1 MNKRMIALGAVGA
14 LLGMSACFAEDA
26 YIESDGTQAID
37 TRYKLKS
44 TTRIEIDFQFTSVYG
59 QNSVFGN
66 YTGNDLGVRF
76 YVGGATDTPANW
88 SFVYGYKSASEDPG
102 WYNIVHCDTERHTA
116 MIDFAGKTAEFDDRM
131 GTLDASVIRDDVES
145 SLTLSVFGQ
154 KYSNG
159 TISLIPKMKLYSFR
173 IYESGTPVLDY
184 VPCLR
189 DGVAGLYDKVG
200 KTFVANYKP
209 AETGFSYGG
218 DIMTISDTDAY
229 IESNGKTLVNLLER
243 FGPNTRYEVDFKLN
257 SASGTQYIAGSG
269 DDPVTYSLFYVGVGY
284 FKFYV
289 GDTTKSGGG
298 GGNAYPTSVAA
309 DTRRHIGVLDR
320 ANNTA
325 YLVTDG
331 AKHGTV
337 TLPTSGVGSTQRR
350 STTRLTAFDDSK
362 VDVGLD
368 IALKQFPANM
378 RLYGVKIFEDGVLV
392 RNYKPVRQA
401 GIVGLKDSVKG
412 TFVTA
417 LKPSTLTSGGNI
429 PDVPDDAY
437 LSMLGENGSYDGR
450 YFNTDLYPPATW
462 ARIEIDYAMEKP
474 YESGTS
480 WYLCSGADKAG
491 SYHDRYL
498 CRFDGS
504 TMKWLLGPSGDWMTL
519 EMSSDYAN
527 VRRTSIIDIKNRC
540 ISLVTAGVTNKTA
553 VSSNY
558 DGGNFSQN
566 SLKIGAIWDGAS
578 GFAPVRFYEIRV
590 YSNDIPF
597 RCWKPYVTDGVPVMR
612 DVVTVRDIQYRG
624 KGVLK
629 SVKAAT
635 KSFGY
640 HMTVGGTVESDRAG
654 NAYLESDG
662 TQAIDTG
669 YTVKPTTKIE
679 VDYQYTNVV
688 GQSRVFGVNVSG
700 SLAAEFYTGGTDG
713 SAGANCSFFY
723 GTNGKSSS
731 NIIESDVSRHTAV
744 LDLANRTYS
753 LAGKSGSL
761 DESATIEGESGAP
774 LILFARTIVASGAP
788 DHPSIIRLY
797 SCRIYESGE
806 LVHEYLP
813 YKDGTTVGLKDS
825 VTGDI
830 FEDVK
835 GSDSAFKVGGCGCD
849 EKGTLIRTSPQ
860 DVEVAVEGESKL
872 SVFAPGAIGYQWYRN
887 GEVIDGATAA
897 TYDVPWEKLPKPRT
911 VTYTVKAKF
920 DRYGVTVESESEP
933 VTATMGPLG
942 SVIFLR

>member
-26 YIESDGTQAID
+26 YIESDGKQAID

-44 TTRIEIDFQFTSVYG
+44 TTKIEIDFQFTSVYG
-59 QNSVFGN
+59 QNTVFGN
-66 YTGNDLGVRF
+66 YTGNDLGVRL
-76 YVGGATDTPANW
+76 YVGGGTDTPANW

-102 WYNIVHCDTERHTA
+102 WYNIVHYDTERHTA
-116 MIDFAGKTAEFDDRM
+116 MIDFAGKTADFDGQT

-145 SLTLSVFGQ
+145 SVTLSVFGQ

-173 IYESGTPVLDY
+173 IYESGTPVRDY

-189 DGVAGLYDKVG
+189 DGVAGLYDKVD

-243 FGPNTRYEVDFKLN
+243 FGPNTRYEVDFRLK

-269 DDPVTYSLFYVGVGY
+269 DDPVTYSLFYIGGGF

-289 GDTTKSGGG
+289 GDTKPSGGA
-298 GGNAYPTSVAA
+298 GGNSYSTGVTS
-309 DTRRHIGVLDR
+309 DTRRHVGVLDR

-337 TLPTSGVGSTQRR
+337 TLPTSGVGSTQRT
-350 STTRLTAFDDSK
+350 SATRLTVFDDTS

-368 IALKQFPANM
+368 IATKTYAADM
-378 RLYGVKIFEDGVLV
+378 RLYGVKIYEDGKLI
-392 RNYKPVRQA
+392 RDYKPARQA
-401 GIVGLKDSVKG
+401 GVVGLKDAVQG
-412 TFVTA
+412 TFVTS
-417 LKPSTLTSGGNI
+417 LTTSTLTSGGDI
-429 PDVPDDAY
+429 RDVPDDAY
-437 LSMLGENGSYDGR
+437 LSTVGEDGSYEKR
-450 YFNTDLYPPATW
+450 YFNTELYPPATW

-474 YESGTS
+474 FESSAT
-480 WYLCSGADKAG
+480 WYLCSGADKDQTTSHA
-491 SYHDRYL
+491 RYL

-504 TMKWLLGPSGDWMTL
+504 TMKWLLGPANDWKSLSLPSGF
-519 EMSSDYAN
+519 AN
-527 VRRTSIIDIKNRC
+527 VRRTSVIDIKNRC
-540 ISLVTAGVTNKTA
+540 VSLQTSGFTNYTA
-553 VSSNY
+553 VSSGY
-558 DGGNFSQN
+558 DGGAFSEN
-566 SLKIGAIWDGAS
+566 SLKIGAIQDGAS

-597 RCWKPYVTDGVPVMR
+597 RCWRPYVTNGIPVMR
-612 DVVTVRDIQYRG
+612 DVVTVKDIKYRG
-624 KGVLK
+624 KGLLVGEK
-629 SVKAAT
+629 T
-635 KSFGY
+635 ETRTMNY
-640 HMTVGGTVESDRAG
+640 RPTVGGLVESDRAG

-688 GQSRVFGVNVSG
+688 AQSRVFGVNVG
-700 SLAAEFYTGGTDG
+700 ETLAAELYTSGGFG
-713 SAGANCSFFY
+713 YSLIC
-723 GTNGKSSS
+723 GTNDKSTSTGVS
-731 NIIESDVSRHTAV
+731 SDVQRHAVV
-744 LDLANRTYS
+744 LDLENRTYS
-753 LAGKSGSL
+753 VDGKEEAL
-761 DESATIEGESGAP
+761 DDAATISGESGGP
-774 LILFARTIVASGAP
+774 LILFARTVVAAGTP

-797 SCRIYESGE
+797 SCRIYESGD

-830 FEDVK
+830 FEDVN
-835 GSDSAFKVGGCGCD
+835 GSPSAFKIGGCGCD
-849 EKGTLIRTSPQ
+849 EEGTLIRTPPQ
-860 DVEVAVEGESKL
+860 DVEVAVEGESTL

-920 DRYGVTVESESEP
+920 DRYGVMVESESEP